1 MKWIKEEH
9 LMHILYWLSPILG
22 AVISTILLFENS
34 AQDNSFAF
42 FFSYCRKTLFVP
54 EMFSKLT
61 VPNSLMLMTTV
72 SMICESLAHILIFSK
87 KTSIE
92 SRAQVYEIRG
102 NRLVCEMRHQRNVVS
117 VLGHFFSFSISLIQ
131 VIILAF
137 LWNSHSMNVHT
148 KNIWASLCCFGI
160 KIIIT
165 SETHGNILYV
175 QAKQIWGF
183 IKIYSIL

>member
-22 AVISTILLFENS
+22 AIISTILLFENS

-42 FFSYCRKTLFVP
+42 FFSYCRKTSFVP
-54 EMFSKLT
+54 EMFSKLI

-131 VIILAF
+131 VIILA
-137 LWNSHSMNVHT
+137 V
-148 KNIWASLCCFGI
+148 GI
-160 KIIIT
+160 YT
-165 SETHGNILYV
+165 LEE
-175 QAKQIWGF
+175 
-183 IKIYSIL
+183 SILTVAKLMAFHLPCIKFFVHPLIETLSTHNLRQSMLSMP

>member
-1 MKWIKEEH
+1 
-9 LMHILYWLSPILG
+9 
-22 AVISTILLFENS
+22 
-34 AQDNSFAF
+34 
-42 FFSYCRKTLFVP
+42 
-54 EMFSKLT
+54 MFSKLI

-131 VIILAF
+131 VIILA
-137 LWNSHSMNVHT
+137 V
-148 KNIWASLCCFGI
+148 GI
-160 KIIIT
+160 YT
-165 SETHGNILYV
+165 LEE
-175 QAKQIWGF
+175 
-183 IKIYSIL
+183 SILTVAKLMAFHLPCIKFFVHPLIETLSTHNLRRSMLSMP